1 MVIQLNYA
9 YLEDK
14 VLMCIEKTK
23 RYLLSGSIPDTT
35 IGYNPYGDLS
45 KVFDIEAED
54 ILASC
59 LANEIK
65 DVVIIGEE
73 KGIRT
78 YGSAKY
84 IAIIDPVD
92 GSRNFEADI
101 PWSSISVALGL
112 NKGNRTCLRDVVIA
126 IVSEIQRHRVYIYDG
141 VQTKILGS
149 NISRRDSPKGI
160 ILGYFDSINSLRTL
174 EMYMKSYGESKVL
187 RSLGSAALDIVSVGL
202 GNAEVF
208 IDIRNKLRNFDVAA
222 ALRIALALGSQAYVF
237 GYSDPLDMSIDGVVK
252 VSCIVGFNGEYL
264 GNALKVLQR
273 ITSPDYTS

>member
-1 MVIQLNYA
+1 
-9 YLEDK
+9 
-14 VLMCIEKTK
+14 MCIEKT
-23 RYLLSGSIPDTT
+23 RNYLLSGSAPDKT
-35 IGYNPYGDLS
+35 IGYNPYGDVS
-45 KVFDIEAED
+45 KVFDLEAED
-54 ILASC
+54 ILVNC

-65 DVVIIGEE
+65 DIVIIGEE
-73 KGIRT
+73 KGVRA

-101 PWSSISVALGL
+101 PWSSISVAVGL
-112 NKGNRTCLRDVVIA
+112 NKGSRTCLRDIVIA
-126 IVSEIQRHRVYIYDG
+126 IVSEIQRYRVYIYDNI
-141 VQTKILGS
+141 QTKILGS
-149 NISRRDSPKGI
+149 NIGRRDNPKGI
-160 ILGYFDSINSLRTL
+160 VLGYFDSINSLRAL

-237 GYSDPLDMSIDGVVK
+237 GYSDPLDIPIDVVVK
-252 VSCIVGFNGEYL
+252 VSCIVGFNEEYL
-264 GNALKVLQR
+264 ENALKVLQR